1 MTPRGE
7 RAYRGAVSTYRLAL
21 ASVPLTTTVA
31 DGVAHTVVAI
41 TEAAQR
47 GAAIV
52 CLPEAAIPGHRW
64 GNPDV
69 EQPTAAAMAE
79 AVAVVAAAA
88 RAARIA
94 VIAGVIEPATPR
106 PYVTALVIGPDGSV
120 LGRQR
125 KVQLAPVEDP
135 WYAPGEGRDVFT
147 IGALTFGV
155 VICHEGF
162 RYPET
167 VRAAARRGAQVVFHP
182 YYEGSSTPAPRPT
195 GWRAPGGTYH
205 EHAITCRALEN
216 QVFVAA
222 CNYAL
227 PDQPAATG
235 VVDPDGALVGYLPH
249 GEVGVL
255 VVDVELTRA
264 TGGLARRLRPAAG

>member
-1 MTPRGE
+1 MATCRI
-7 RAYRGAVSTYRLAL
+7 AL
-21 ASVPLTTTVA
+21 ASVPLPTTVA
-31 DGVAHTVVAI
+31 DGVAHTIAAVA
-41 TEAAQR
+41 EAGRR
-47 GAAIV
+47 GAAMV

-64 GNPDV
+64 NNPGV

-79 AVAVVAAAA
+79 AIAVVAAAA
-88 RAARIA
+88 RAASIA
-94 VIAGVIEPATPR
+94 VIAGVVEPAAPR
-106 PYVTALVIGPDGSV
+106 PYVTSLVIGPDGAIV
-120 LGRQR
+120 GRQR

-135 WYAPGEGRDVFT
+135 WYAAGDRRDVFT

-182 YYEGSSTPAPRPT
+182 FYEGSSTPAPRPE
-195 GWRAPGGTYH
+195 GWRAAGGTYH
-205 EHAITCRALEN
+205 EHAIACRALEN
-216 QVFVAA
+216 SVYVAA

-227 PDQPAATG
+227 PDQPVATA
-235 VVDPDGALVGYLPH
+235 VVDPDGALVDALPH

-255 VVDVELTRA
+255 VVDVELDRA
-264 TGGLARRLRPAAG
+264 TGALARRLRPDAL